1 MCLEYEWEYMLHRA
15 EEARKAMHKAE
26 EELRKKPKPAAP
38 AAPEPAVKDDELV
51 PV

>member
-15 EEARKAMHKAE
+15 EEARKAMQKAE
-26 EELRKKPKPAAP
+26 EALKKPR
-38 AAPEPAVKDDELV
+38 PAVPGTSPETQPKELEPM